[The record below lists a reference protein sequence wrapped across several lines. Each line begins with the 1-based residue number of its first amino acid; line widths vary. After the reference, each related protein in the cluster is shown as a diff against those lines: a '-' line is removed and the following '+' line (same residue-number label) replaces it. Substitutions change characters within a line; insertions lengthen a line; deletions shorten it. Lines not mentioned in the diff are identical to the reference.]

1 MNRNAN
7 TIFGFVAAAVLILSG
22 CINNVDTETGGNSN
36 VPDGK
41 CSLTVD
47 SGFSARAAFPSSLAA
62 DMVYA
67 AEISYSS
74 SGAKKWLGADS
85 LENSPAV
92 LRNSPSASSEIR
104 FVFCAPE
111 KSAEY
116 TITVFACPAGTSV
129 GSAADVENAAAASGQ
144 AEFSLKAGQKA
155 LETPVKVSLSPVT
168 NKTVS
173 GNGKV
178 DLPLS
183 FDSALG
189 IVAAKV
195 NVTKDGNSDS
205 SGNNYGF
212 KMEVSGNSAKLSAE
226 NAPAGTYLAIM
237 KFNNSTSTEV
247 VVNSAVQQVS
257 VYPGMTTDCWFI
269 DGKKHGTTEADGT
282 FTPSALELT
291 KYDFT
296 ELYVCGTDGGGESDG
311 KRSFYVSSNFGSSV
325 PLANDTYDGSMA
337 KPFATVQKA
346 VETIAASGDTTKKY
360 TIYVDGTVEPLYADT
375 DFNDGTF
382 ISIIGTTASNLD
394 LTIKGLSADSRAV
407 LNAKQKDRN
416 YGRVLTSKNTSLT
429 LENLKITGGKE
440 NYYGGIYIESGNLTL
455 KNCIVTKNESSNG
468 GGGIHFN
475 GENLIV
481 ENSEISRNNGD
492 TGGICVAE
500 DSAETEIK
508 NSSIKNNVARSGGG
522 LELAGTSTIED
533 CEITGN
539 KAESY
544 GGGLILAFNNKSCK
558 IKNSV
563 INNNTAG
570 GSGGGIYMIGGELRL
585 GSGAV
590 IGVKLDPDEAE
601 NDILKVATDKKY
613 GNRSTKKLTSDTN
626 TDFDVGAGIFVAG
639 GTVFMYED
647 SYICRNYTECSGGG
661 VFIKEGGQFFMYGGV
676 VGWNRSNFGGGI
688 LCQGRLGIHY
698 SSIICY
704 NKVSTQLVQG
714 FCGRGAG
721 IAVDGENSNAQAAIK
736 DNTKIFG
743 NSAVIGVNSSINT
756 DALGAGIYSSGRLVI
771 NGEEIQI
778 YNNKTDSDGAAIGI
792 EGGTAMLSG
801 CKISYNSAGRYGGA
815 IFISSVDQNKD
826 AETSETLA
834 IKENVSIYSNSATDP
849 NSTAGDGGAIYATT
863 NTSNAAGKC
872 CYVIIGEDKN
882 TEGIVIED
890 NNAKRGGAFYGAD
903 NARFVMNAGKVSG
916 NYSTRT
922 DEGGGGGAMFLWGG
936 GSNYSTFTMN
946 GGEIIG
952 NMAKKGGA
960 GGAVH
965 IDHETGG
972 KAAFIMTGGLL
983 SGNKATDENGNGS
996 KLGGAIYVKKGG
1008 QIKLGGSAVVA
1019 VSEGNDNCNDIW
1031 LATGKTITVTDK
1043 LTPGNNAAA
1052 GNPKYTARI
1061 TPQTYNVGTSL
1072 ITAEVGVT
1080 LKDEVVKFCVTGNN
1094 DSDEWFITTEGNL
1107 SKPVAISSLS
1117 SSPDFSIYPKLTVSS
1132 GDEMNK
1138 LSGFVNNDNNMAG
1151 TTVTLLNDITL
1162 GSDFQK
1168 IGNTDKPFSGTFDGN
1183 GKTINS
1189 GTASLW
1195 TIFYQV
1201 TGGTI
1206 KNLTSSGK
1214 FSMSGI
1220 VANLSNNGLIENCTN
1235 TATVTSDTYS
1245 PLGGVCAKMEGSII
1259 DRCVNKGS
1267 VNIKKSG
1274 TFISLGGICGS
1285 ATGVIKNSTNYASVV
1300 YTEEKSNDSCYIGG
1314 ILGTTKIDASIDTEL
1329 YNCINI
1335 GDVSGNEDTTSGI
1348 GGILGDAYVISC
1360 SVKIQNCVNMGKS
1373 SKNAIAG
1380 KYFGFGDKNK
1390 AHIDFT
1396 YYLEGS
1402 ATSDFAWDN
1411 PKPKAYS
1418 FKKRVDLY
1426 MTTELVTIGTLPSND
1441 LIDLLNAW
1449 VTANNSSGQQY
1460 LEWKI
1465 VDGNPAL
1472 SY

>member
-92 LRNSPSASSEIR
+92 LRNSPSASGEIR

-237 KFNNSTSTEV
+237 KFYNSTTVFSSSTEV
-247 VVNSAVQQVS
+247 AVNSAVQQVS

-269 DGKKHGTTEADGT
+269 DGKKNGTAEADGT
-282 FTPSALELT
+282 FKPSALELT

-296 ELYVCGTDGGGESDG
+296 ELYVCGESDG
-311 KRSFYVSSNFGSSV
+311 NRSFYVSSNFASSV
-325 PLANDTYDGSMA
+325 PDASDTDGDGSMA

-346 VETIAASGDTTKKY
+346 VDTIAASGDTTKKY
-360 TIYVDGTVEPLYADT
+360 TIYVDGTVEPPDT
-375 DFNDGTF
+375 NLSDETF
-382 ISIIGTTASNLD
+382 ISIKGTTPSNLD
-394 LTIKGLSADSRAV
+394 LTIKGLSADAKAV
-407 LNAKQKDRN
+407 LNAKQKGRN
-416 YGRVLTSKNTSLT
+416 SGRVLTSKDTSLT
-429 LENLKITGGKE
+429 LENLKITGGKV
-440 NYYGGIYIESGNLTL
+440 NNLGGGIYIESGNLTL
-455 KNCIVTKNESSNG
+455 KNCVVTKNESSTG
-468 GGGIHFN
+468 GGGIHFV

-481 ENSEISRNNGD
+481 YSSEISENNGD
-492 TGGICVAE
+492 SGGICVAE

-522 LELAGTSTIED
+522 LDLAGTSTIEG
-533 CEITGN
+533 CEISGN

-544 GGGLILAFNNKSCK
+544 GGGLILALNNKSCK

-563 INNNTAG
+563 INDNTAG
-570 GSGGGIYMIGGELRL
+570 GSGGGIYMIDGELRL
-585 GSGAV
+585 GIGAV
-590 IGVKLDPDEAE
+590 IGKKLDPDVEG
-601 NDILKVATDKKY
+601 NDISKVATDKEY
-613 GNRSTKKLTSDTN
+613 GNRSTKKITSDTN

-826 AETSETLA
+826 AKTSETLA

-882 TEGIVIED
+882 TEGIVIKD

-922 DEGGGGGAMFLWGG
+922 DEGGGAMFLWGG

-1008 QIKLGGSAVVA
+1008 QIKLGGSAVIA

-1031 LATGKTITVTDK
+1031 LATGKTITVTGR
-1043 LTPGNNAAA
+1043 LTPENNAAA

-1061 TPQTYNVGTSL
+1061 TPETYNAGTPL
-1072 ITAEVGVT
+1072 ITAEGVVT
-1080 LKDEVVKFCVTGNN
+1080 LEDEVGKFCVTGNAV
-1094 DSDEWFITTEGNL
+1094 SDEWFITTEGKL
-1107 SKPVAISSLS
+1107 SKPAAISSLL
-1117 SSPDFSIYPKLTVSS
+1117 SSPDFTIYQKLTVSS
-1132 GDEMNK
+1132 DSDMND
-1138 LSGFVNNDNNMAG
+1138 LANLVNAGKTMKGVTITLQND
-1151 TTVTLLNDITL
+1151 VTLDSMI
-1162 GSDFQK
+1162 GSSGKEFH
-1168 IGNTDKPFSGTFDGN
+1168 GTFDGN
-1183 GKTINS
+1183 GKTITSNS
-1189 GTASLW
+1189 GLMS
-1195 TIFYQV
+1195 IFYFV
-1201 TGGTI
+1201 NEGGGI
-1206 KNLTSSGK
+1206 KNVISEGS
-1214 FSMSGI
+1214 FSKAGIAYLCTNGIIENCKNNATISISDDFGGGI
-1220 VANLSNNGLIENCTN
+1220 VAQLNNAKIKNCTN
-1235 TATVTSDTYS
+1235 SGNVTGKGDTGGFCGRIFNDSSILNCINLGKIENTNYGAT
-1245 PLGGVCAKMEGSII
+1245 GGIVGI
-1259 DRCVNKGS
+1259 DSNGNYPFVINNCVNVES
-1267 VNIKKSG
+1267 VVGNRDVGAIVGK
-1274 TFISLGGICGS
+1274 TINN
-1285 ATGVIKNSTNYASVV
+1285 GVIKNSYYLNGSAS
-1300 YTEEKSNDSCYIGG
+1300 SSFGSSFDSSFKTTRT
-1314 ILGTTKIDASIDTEL
+1314 LTVEGTT
-1329 YNCINI
+1329 
-1335 GDVSGNEDTTSGI
+1335 
-1348 GGILGDAYVISC
+1348 
-1360 SVKIQNCVNMGKS
+1360 
-1373 SKNAIAG
+1373 
-1380 KYFGFGDKNK
+1380 
-1390 AHIDFT
+1390 
-1396 YYLEGS
+1396 
-1402 ATSDFAWDN
+1402 
-1411 PKPKAYS
+1411 
-1418 FKKRVDLY
+1418 
-1426 MTTELVTIGTLPSND
+1426 SND

-1449 VTANNSSGQQY
+1449 VTVNSNDTEKY
-1460 LEWKI
+1460 LQWGI
-1465 VDGNPAL
+1465 VDGKPSL
-1472 SY
+1472 VY